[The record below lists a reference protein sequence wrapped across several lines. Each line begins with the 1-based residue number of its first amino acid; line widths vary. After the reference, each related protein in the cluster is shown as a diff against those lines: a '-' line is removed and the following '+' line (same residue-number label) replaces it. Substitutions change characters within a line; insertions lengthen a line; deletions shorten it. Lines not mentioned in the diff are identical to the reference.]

1 MLVVERYVPLLIIF
15 VIFAEVLFRALT
27 VDILVLYSNDSWWGH
42 ELLTLIVQVIDEVL
56 GCLRHDQIAHDAVLL
71 GEFIVGE
78 ICIVGFED
86 NAFSKL
92 TLSNV
97 AIDDNVIR

>member
-1 MLVVERYVPLLIIF
+1 M
-15 VIFAEVLFRALT
+15 
-27 VDILVLYSNDSWWGH
+27 
-42 ELLTLIVQVIDEVL
+42 DEFL

-86 NAFSKL
+86 NAFSEL
-92 TLSNV
+92 TLRNV